1 MVIYELKIDILILII
16 LKEEESDNWDELP
29 ITAKDLEEIYPVAST
44 KAKED
49 ENIMEEVRLITK
61 ELEEGKPNY
70 VALWDKI
77 KKIINRRY

>member
-1 MVIYELKIDILILII
+1 MVIYELRNRYPNLNYF
-16 LKEEESDNWDELP
+16 KEEESDNWDELP

-77 KKIINRRY
+77 KNYQ